1 MQKENSRK
9 FEEGKKMY
17 LLMIDD
23 FFNASFKS
31 VTLKKER
38 KDGDWVVQRSDGL
51 ILVSPNDLFYSVNLI
66 AN

>member
-9 FEEGKKMY
+9 FEKGKKMY
-17 LLMIDD
+17 LLTIDD
-23 FFNASFKS
+23 FFNAHFKS
-31 VTLKKER
+31 VTLQKER